1 MSRTKADNTW
11 QYLPAETE
19 AKAAASRSVVLRLRI
34 ILLQSVNVCDE
45 KALVQSTYIDI
56 HVHRSCLTNSQRAL
70 QCALCWHRQGF
81 RMTLFGHKLVR
92 VVLICADVECV
103 SVVVAQ
109 LCSACT

>member
-1 MSRTKADNTW
+1 MSRTKAGKTW

-56 HVHRSCLTNSQRAL
+56 HAHRSCLTS
-70 QCALCWHRQGF
+70 
-81 RMTLFGHKLVR
+81 
-92 VVLICADVECV
+92 
-103 SVVVAQ
+103 S
-109 LCSACT
+109 